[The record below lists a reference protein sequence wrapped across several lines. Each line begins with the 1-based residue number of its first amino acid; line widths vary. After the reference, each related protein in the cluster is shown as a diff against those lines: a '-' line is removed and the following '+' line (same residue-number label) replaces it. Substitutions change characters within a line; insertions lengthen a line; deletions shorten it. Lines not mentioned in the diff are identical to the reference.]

1 MKKTALITGAS
12 SGIGKEL
19 SRIHASKGGDLV
31 IVARRKD
38 KLDKLKSEL
47 ERKYK
52 INVTVISKDLSD
64 INSAKEIYDQV
75 KSDNIK
81 VDYLMNNAGFGGQ
94 GNFHERDWEN
104 DLDMMNVNMVTL
116 TALTRFFLED
126 FVKRNEGK
134 IMNTSS
140 VAAFMPGPLQAVYFA
155 SKAYVLSLS
164 NAIAQELS
172 DTNITVTAL
181 IPGATKTE
189 FSKVSGMD
197 KTSLFRDSVS
207 AQSVAREG
215 YSGMING
222 DLDVIAGVTGIRKLQ
237 MKIISLIPKKFI
249 LKNIHKLQK
258 VNEHE
263 K

>member
-1 MKKTALITGAS
+1 
-12 SGIGKEL
+12 
-19 SRIHASKGGDLV
+19 
-31 IVARRKD
+31 
-38 KLDKLKSEL
+38 
-47 ERKYK
+47 
-52 INVTVISKDLSD
+52 
-64 INSAKEIYDQV
+64 
-75 KSDNIK
+75 
-81 VDYLMNNAGFGGQ
+81 
-94 GNFHERDWEN
+94 
-104 DLDMMNVNMVTL
+104 MVTL